1 MMGGALAVK
10 CKDLRVLVLDIYGVE
25 EFNNI
30 AYTLET
36 LSNVGQLDVPDAP
49 ESSFAD
55 LCITCIAVTVIE
67 SCYACCRAILVFI
80 TLSSVISDLRPLHSR
95 AFP

>member
-1 MMGGALAVK
+1 MIDGVERRPNGMMGGALAVK

-36 LSNVGQLDVPDAP
+36 LSNVGQ
-49 ESSFAD
+49 
-55 LCITCIAVTVIE
+55 
-67 SCYACCRAILVFI
+67 
-80 TLSSVISDLRPLHSR
+80 
-95 AFP
+95 